1 MFRLSYTTPQEG
13 PVETLRFKY
22 DPRGNPFGNHTD
34 VNGKKWHCNGIMYGR
49 LLAREFVDDY
59 WTSTADGWCGLQSAS
74 WKCYDVEVVE

>member
-34 VNGKKWHCNGIMYGR
+34 VNGKKWNCNGVMYGR
-49 LLAREFVDDY
+49 LLARRD
-59 WTSTADGWCGLQSAS
+59 
-74 WKCYDVEVVE
+74 